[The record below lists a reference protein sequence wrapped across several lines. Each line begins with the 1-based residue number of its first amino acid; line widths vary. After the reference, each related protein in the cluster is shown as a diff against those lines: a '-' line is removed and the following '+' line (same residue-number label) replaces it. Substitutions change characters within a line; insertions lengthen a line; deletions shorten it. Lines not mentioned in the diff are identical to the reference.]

1 MKKKLLVFHPSL
13 APYRID
19 LFNALNKAFETNFYI
34 FRKHQLSQRFDA
46 EKLEAQF
53 NFKPK
58 FLTAGLEL
66 GYKHRMIRFG
76 YLSKIV
82 LHKPDLILCSEY
94 NILTFSIALFT
105 KVFFPKVKV
114 YTLCDDS
121 LEVAK
126 KSSKSRR
133 VGRFICLKILTGIIL
148 GNNAAEKWY
157 NENFPKIKTITLPII
172 QKEERIVSILKDA
185 ENISTQYLDQ
195 YKLYDKNILLFVG
208 RFIKVKNLQ
217 FLITV
222 FSNYVLTNKNA
233 VLILVGDGD
242 RKAELQ
248 TLVETLNMQDHIL
261 FVGRF
266 ENEELYAWYRIADYF
281 ILPSISETF
290 GAVVNESLIVG
301 VPVLCS
307 ELAGASCLVNEKN
320 GVTFCPY
327 DEQKL
332 LSIFIEVLSRKRQK
346 TTKPV
351 LSNSLMPYT
360 FDQKI
365 SNLICFL
372 NLEAA

>member
-19 LFNALNKAFETNFYI
+19 LFNALNEAFETNFYI

-53 NFKPK
+53 NFKPN

-121 LEVAK
+121 MEVAK
-126 KSSKSRR
+126 NSSKSRR

-185 ENISTQYLDQ
+185 ENISTQYMDQ

-222 FSNYVLTNKNA
+222 FSSYVLTNKNA
-233 VLILVGDGD
+233 VLVLVGDGD

-281 ILPSISETF
+281 ILPSTSEAF

-307 ELAGASCLVNEKN
+307 DLAGASCLVNEKN
-320 GVTFCPY
+320 GVTFNPY
-327 DEQKL
+327 NEEKL
-332 LSIFIEVLSRKRQK
+332 LSILKEVLPGKRQK
-346 TTKPV
+346 ATKPV
-351 LSNSLMPYT
+351 SSNSLMPYT
-360 FDQKI
+360 FDQRI
-365 SNLICFL
+365 SNLIWFL
-372 NLEAA
+372 NLDAA